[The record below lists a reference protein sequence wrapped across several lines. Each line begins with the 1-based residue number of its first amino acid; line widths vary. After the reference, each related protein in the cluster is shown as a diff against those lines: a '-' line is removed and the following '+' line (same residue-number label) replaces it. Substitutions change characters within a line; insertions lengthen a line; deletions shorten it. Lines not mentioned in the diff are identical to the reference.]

1 MGLGFTGMAV
11 LIGVYILLAGI
22 FAYEGRWPMCLYW
35 LSASGIST
43 AVLWGMRP

>member
-11 LIGVYILLAGI
+11 LIGVYILLAAV

-43 AVLWGMRP
+43 AVLWGMK